1 MKTLQWMRLLLQLL
15 VILRVLAVSLRM
27 SRPSSRFALRSGRQF
42 PHCVHSSSR
51 AVKVASLRS
60 GVQEQRRG
68 ATDVRV
74 TTASKATFLSKLWD
88 NSLGR
93 VWTALI
99 NVVKGIFGKKNESFG
114 LNDSPVTLLSK
125 GRASVLPPSADVAI
139 TEVAAFDE
147 GGVSDSVRQ
156 KEKLL
161 EARRF
166 VEQKLREIDGRP
178 RRVVAGL
185 QPEMSN
191 HEAADAAEDV
201 APNYVDGILPSAE
214 LTTAI
219 PKNGPDEEATAATD
233 YGTIDALSAM
243 PEGDTTA
250 AVGYGALD
258 ALSTKPDEEAIA
270 ATEYGT
276 INVLSAMPE
285 EDMIVDS
292 EVTSDSVIHDMFVY
306 CCDVIAS
313 AI

>member
-15 VILRVLAVSLRM
+15 VILRVLAVSLKM
-27 SRPSSRFALRSGRQF
+27 SRPSSRFALRNGRQF

-68 ATDVRV
+68 ATDVRE

-88 NSLGR
+88 YSLGR

-114 LNDSPVTLLSK
+114 SKDSPEKLISK

-147 GGVSDSVRQ
+147 GGVSDSIRQ
-156 KEKLL
+156 
-161 EARRF
+161 
-166 VEQKLREIDGRP
+166 EQKLREIDGRP

-185 QPEMSN
+185 QLDMSN
-191 HEAADAAEDV
+191 QGAADAAEDV

-219 PKNGPDEEATAATD
+219 PKNGPDEEATAATE
-233 YGTIDALSAM
+233 YGTIDVLSAM
-243 PEGDTTA
+243 LEGDTTA

-258 ALSTKPDEEAIA
+258 TLSTKPDEEAIA

-285 EDMIVDS
+285 EDVIADS